1 MGDVFLT
8 LAPLRDASTFLAL
21 VLAGQT
27 LTTTLVL
34 LGATTLAAVALALV
48 ARSAR
53 AVVVDVTSVPAGRRR
68 RALAV
73 RPPVTQSDPD
83 APGRPRPRA
92 PGLLLG

>member
-1 MGDVFLT
+1 M
-8 LAPLRDASTFLAL
+8 
-21 VLAGQT
+21 LAGQT
-27 LTTTLVL
+27 FTTTLVL

-53 AVVVDVTSVPAGRRR
+53 AVVVDVASAPAGRRR
-68 RALAV
+68 HALTV